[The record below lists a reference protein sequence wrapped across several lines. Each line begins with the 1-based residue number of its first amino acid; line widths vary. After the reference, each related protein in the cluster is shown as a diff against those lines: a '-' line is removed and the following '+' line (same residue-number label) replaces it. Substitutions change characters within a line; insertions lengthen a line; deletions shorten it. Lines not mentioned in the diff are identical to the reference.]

1 MVMFRKN
8 RVSMRRYCCIF
19 VYCLAAFAFLSCVK
33 DPVKAYDEGDSA
45 VYFLSPTN
53 VFSLIGKS
61 GDEIELTIPVNLI
74 GPVSDH
80 DREIALEIKDSTA
93 FQNVDFFI
101 VSSKVEAGALSGN
114 IVLRVK
120 ALPEN
125 VEELY
130 ARFTIVPNDSFPET
144 FRRNTSSVVGWTASY
159 ARPREEVWRYWFL
172 FFCNGY
178 SKSLHKIIVEELG
191 TEADTYTGSKKYAT
205 DSPELTYKL
214 PTWWYS
220 ASRQL
225 YDAVAAHDK
234 ADPEHPYMHSS
245 DYELYDKWSSPIGG
259 GTKPEN
265 IPTILETLKVM

>member
-1 MVMFRKN
+1 MARLMINV
-8 RVSMRRYCCIF
+8 RRCNKCTQ
-19 VYCLAAFAFLSCVK
+19 LSK
-33 DPVKAYDEGDSA
+33 QAES
-45 VYFLSPTN
+45 
-53 VFSLIGKS
+53 
-61 GDEIELTIPVNLI
+61 
-74 GPVSDH
+74 
-80 DREIALEIKDSTA
+80 
-93 FQNVDFFI
+93 
-101 VSSKVEAGALSGN
+101 SSKVEAGALSGN

-120 ALPEN
+120 ELPEN

-178 SKSLHKIIVEELG
+178 SKSLHKIIAEELG
-191 TEADTYTGSKKYAT
+191 TEADTYTGSRKYAT
-205 DSPELTYKL
+205 DFPELTYKL

-245 DYELYDKWSSPIGG
+245 DYELYDKWTSPVGG